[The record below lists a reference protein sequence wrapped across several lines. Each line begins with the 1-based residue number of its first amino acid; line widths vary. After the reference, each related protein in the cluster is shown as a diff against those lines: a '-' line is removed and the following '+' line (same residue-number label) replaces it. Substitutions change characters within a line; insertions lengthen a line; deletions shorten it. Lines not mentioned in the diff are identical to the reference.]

1 MKCVIFGSVGP
12 QTARFDLS
20 GVPVRGTLFLFAAL
34 VRICSAWPRH
44 PASWCRYLAYPG
56 GRWPTSGRQARHRL
70 PDPSLARVRKTGSH
84 WLPVLFMT
92 LSLCAGSVQ
101 RNPGILP
108 VGADT
113 RLIRA
118 GAGRHS
124 GPLSTFRTGSVQR
137 NPGILPVGVDTR
149 LIRAGAGRRQGGK
162 PAIDYPIRALPEY
175 VNGEPLAPRFVYGD
189 AAQFSAIQASCQL
202 VPIPGSYWVA
212 LADHWLHQPR

>member
-34 VRICSAWPRH
+34 VRIRSAQSRH
-44 PASWCRYLAYPG
+44 PASWCRYPAYPG

-84 WLPVLFMT
+84 WLPVLFMA

-108 VGADT
+108 VSADT

-118 GAGRHS
+118 GAGRIKVRS
-124 GPLSTFRTGSVQR
+124 RLSE
-137 NPGILPVGVDTR
+137 L
-149 LIRAGAGRRQGGK
+149 
-162 PAIDYPIRALPEY
+162 
-175 VNGEPLAPRFVYGD
+175 
-189 AAQFSAIQASCQL
+189 AQFSAIQASCQL